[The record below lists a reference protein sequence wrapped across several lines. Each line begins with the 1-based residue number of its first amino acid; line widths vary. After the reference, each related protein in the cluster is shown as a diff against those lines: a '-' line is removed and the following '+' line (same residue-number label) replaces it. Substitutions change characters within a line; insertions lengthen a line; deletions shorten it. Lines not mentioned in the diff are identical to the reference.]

1 MPPTQRLPLDPLM
14 LLSRPSAH
22 QLVWLIHSGCRRKMV
37 GMQRFDGKV
46 CVITGAASV
55 LAEAVAVQLTSEGA
69 TVVGV
74 DRRDHA
80 VGTHSRRANLE
91 VEDEVRDLFDG
102 IKADFGRVDV
112 LYNNVGLNDQE
123 DHSALDMTLDVWQR
137 VLAAN
142 LTTTFLCCKHAIPH
156 MLTNEPPSGSV
167 INTASFL
174 AVMGAAS
181 SQMAYSVAKA
191 GVLQLSRDLGTN
203 LARQGVRV
211 NALVLGPIE
220 TPALNELFAR
230 IGEEERQRRF
240 IHYPMGRFGRLNELA
255 GTVAY
260 LASDD
265 AGFVTGAAFPLDGGI
280 TSAFTVPT

>member
-1 MPPTQRLPLDPLM
+1 MSHAAERLKD
-14 LLSRPSAH
+14 
-22 QLVWLIHSGCRRKMV
+22 
-37 GMQRFDGKV
+37 KV
-46 CVITGAASV
+46 CVVTGAASPI
-55 LAEAVAVQLTSEGA
+55 AEAVADRLSSEGG

-74 DRRDHA
+74 DQRRHG
-80 VGTHSRRANLE
+80 VGPHSRTADLSDEDQVCELFAGVKNNL
-91 VEDEVRDLFDG
+91 
-102 IKADFGRVDV
+102 GRIDV
-112 LYNNVGLNDQE
+112 LYNNAGLNDRE
-123 DHSALDMTLDVWQR
+123 DHSALDMPLAVWER

-156 MLTNEPPSGSV
+156 MLNNDPPSGSV

-191 GVLQLSRDLGTN
+191 GVLQLSRDLGVH
-203 LARQGVRV
+203 LGRRGVRV

-220 TPALNELFAR
+220 TPQLRALFEN
-230 IGEEERQRRF
+230 IGEDEIARRF
-240 IHYPMGRFGRLNELA
+240 VHYPMGRFGTLEEIA

-260 LASDD
+260 LASND

-280 TSAFTVPT
+280 TSAFTVPS

>member
-1 MPPTQRLPLDPLM
+1 MP
-14 LLSRPSAH
+14 
-22 QLVWLIHSGCRRKMV
+22 HSGDRLR
-37 GMQRFDGKV
+37 DKV
-46 CVITGAASV
+46 CVVTGAASAI
-55 LAEAVAVQLTSEGA
+55 AEAVAERLTSEGA

-74 DRRDHA
+74 DQRQHGLGPHA
-80 VGTHSRRANLE
+80 RTADLTD
-91 VEDEVRDLFDG
+91 EDQVRELFAGVKNDL
-102 IKADFGRVDV
+102 GRIDV
-112 LYNNVGLNDQE
+112 LYNNAGLNDRE
-123 DHSALDMTLDVWQR
+123 DHSALDIPLPVWER

-156 MLTNEPPSGSV
+156 LLDNDPSSGSV

-191 GVLQLSRDLGTN
+191 GVLQLTRDLGVH
-203 LARQGVRV
+203 LGRRGVRV

-220 TPALNELFAR
+220 TPQLQALFEN
-230 IGEEERQRRF
+230 IGDDEIARRF
-240 IHYPMGRFGRLNELA
+240 VHYPMGRFGTLEELA

-265 AGFVTGAAFPLDGGI
+265 AGFITGAAFPLDGGI
-280 TSAFTVPT
+280 TSAFTVPS

>member
-1 MPPTQRLPLDPLM
+1 MPGSLERLDD
-14 LLSRPSAH
+14 R
-22 QLVWLIHSGCRRKMV
+22 
-37 GMQRFDGKV
+37 V
-46 CVITGAASV
+46 CVVTGAASS
-55 LAEAVAVQLTSEGA
+55 LAGAVADRLASEGA

-74 DRRDHA
+74 DVREHDVGAHARQADLTDEDQVRR
-80 VGTHSRRANLE
+80 
-91 VEDEVRDLFDG
+91 LFAG
-102 IKADFGRVDV
+102 IKSDIGRIDV
-112 LYNNVGLNDQE
+112 LYNNAGLNDRD
-123 DHSALDMTLDVWQR
+123 DHSVLDMGMPVWER

-142 LTTTFLCCKHAIPH
+142 LTTTFLCCKHVVPH
-156 MLTNEPPSGSV
+156 MLENDPPRGSI

-191 GVLQLSRDLGTN
+191 GVLQLSRDLGVH
-203 LARQGVRV
+203 LGRRGVRV

-220 TPALNELFAR
+220 TPQLTALFDD
-230 IGEEERQRRF
+230 IGEDEIARRF
-240 IHYPMGRFGRLNELA
+240 VHYPMGRFGTAQELA

-280 TSAFTVPT
+280 TSAFTVPE

>member
-1 MPPTQRLPLDPLM
+1 MTSNGRL
-14 LLSRPSAH
+14 A
-22 QLVWLIHSGCRRKMV
+22 
-37 GMQRFDGKV
+37 GKV
-46 CVITGAASV
+46 CVITGAAGAFAEPIADR
-55 LAEAVAVQLTSEGA
+55 LAHEGA

-74 DRRDHA
+74 DRREHTA
-80 VGTHSRRANLE
+80 GTHRLQSDLTD
-91 VEDEVRDLFDG
+91 EDQVRELFAQVKQDL
-102 IKADFGRVDV
+102 GRIDV
-112 LYNNVGLNDQE
+112 LYNNVGLNDRA
-123 DHSALDMTLDVWQR
+123 DHSALDMSLQVWER

-156 MLTNEPPSGSV
+156 MLTNNPPNGSV

-191 GVLQLSRDLGTN
+191 GVLQLSRDLGVQ
-203 LARQGVRV
+203 LARRGVRV

-220 TPALNELFAR
+220 TPQLRALFDG
-230 IGEEERQRRF
+230 IGDDERDRRF
-240 IHYPMGRFGRLNELA
+240 VHYPMGRFGTPDELA

>member
-1 MPPTQRLPLDPLM
+1 MPHGGDRLKD
-14 LLSRPSAH
+14 
-22 QLVWLIHSGCRRKMV
+22 
-37 GMQRFDGKV
+37 KV
-46 CVITGAASV
+46 CVVTGAASAI
-55 LAEAVAVQLTSEGA
+55 AEAVADRLTSEGA

-74 DRRDHA
+74 DQHQHG
-80 VGTHSRRANLE
+80 VGTHSWTSDLTD
-91 VEDEVRDLFDG
+91 EDQVRKLFADVKNDL
-102 IKADFGRVDV
+102 GRIDV
-112 LYNNVGLNDQE
+112 LYNNAGLNDQE
-123 DHSALDMTLDVWQR
+123 DHSALDMPLRVWER

-156 MLTNEPPSGSV
+156 LLDNDPPSGSV

-191 GVLQLSRDLGTN
+191 GVLQLTRDLGVH
-203 LARQGVRV
+203 LGRRGVRV

-220 TPALNELFAR
+220 TPQLRALFEN
-230 IGEEERQRRF
+230 IGDDEIARRF
-240 IHYPMGRFGRLNELA
+240 VHYPMGRFGTPEELA

-265 AGFVTGAAFPLDGGI
+265 AGFITGAAFPLDGGI
-280 TSAFTVPT
+280 TSAFTVPS